1 MKAFTLLEVIILLV
15 VFLMVALL
23 IIPLS
28 VDDTIQARNIS
39 RWKQT
44 YATLQDMP
52 TTVKSISGSQ
62 IELQTFLAALIKDYP
77 LKNVVSYKIKYMNGD
92 SPQEM
97 YKFKEIYET
106 DLGATIA
113 FKWLNPPKN
122 DMNDKKIIGVLMY
135 DVNGKQRP
143 NIWGKDIFGIN
154 IYSDSVKPFGREHN
168 SSDVQF
174 DCSKQGS
181 GLFCSSYYLDGGAY

>member
-15 VFLMVALL
+15 IFLMVALL

-39 RWKQT
+39 RWRQT
-44 YATLQDMP
+44 YSTLQDIP
-52 TTVKSISGSQ
+52 TTVKSISDSH

-77 LKNVVSYKIKYMNGD
+77 LKNVVSYKIKCMNGD
-92 SPQEM
+92 VPQEM

-106 DLGATIA
+106 DFGATIA
-113 FKWLNPPKN
+113 FKWLNPAKMDTN
-122 DMNDKKIIGVLMY
+122 NKKIIGILMY

-154 IYSDSVKPFGREHN
+154 IYSDSIKPLGRGYS
-168 SSDVQF
+168 SSDVEF

-181 GLFCSSYYLDGGAY
+181 GLYCSSYYLDGGSY